1 MNMWIKFNDDH
12 EKVVAIAVVA
22 LFFVTLSVIIVAY
35 FAGLGSVNASALVT
49 LAGAA
54 VGGIAG
60 FITHK
65 ATTKTNGATG
75 PTLDSPIVPVIN
87 AGDDV
92 KIALQG
98 SSPNSFKLTYMMEMQ
113 PKPVRNAKID
123 PDTGAFSWSPVIND
137 VNTQFNVTFV
147 VADDHGGSD
156 SKIIN
161 LKVNP

>member
-1 MNMWIKFNDDH
+1 MVIKFNDDH
-12 EKVVAIAVVA
+12 EKVVAIAIVA
-22 LFFVTLSVIIVAY
+22 LLFVSVAAIIFAY
-35 FAGLGSVNASALVT
+35 LAGLGGVNASALIT

-65 ATTKTNGATG
+65 ATTRTNGSNG
-75 PTLDSPIVPVIN
+75 PNLNSPIVPVIN
-87 AGDDV
+87 VGEEV

-98 SSPNSFKLTYMMEMQ
+98 SSPNSLKLTYMMEMQ
-113 PKPVRNAKID
+113 PKPVNPAEID
-123 PDTGAFSWSPVIND
+123 LDTGAFSWLPDVKE
-137 VNTQFNVTFV
+137 VNTLFNVTFV

-161 LKVNP
+161 FKVNP